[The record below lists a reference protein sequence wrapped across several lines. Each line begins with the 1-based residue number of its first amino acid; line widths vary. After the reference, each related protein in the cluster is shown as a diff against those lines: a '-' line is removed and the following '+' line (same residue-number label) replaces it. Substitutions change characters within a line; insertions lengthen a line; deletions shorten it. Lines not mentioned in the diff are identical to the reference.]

1 MCQAQKE
8 IGILLH
14 PRVPPLVRSMPHVES
29 LSLFKAEE
37 PQDEAE
43 VLSTLRS
50 TSIHPSQSQV
60 EQQDVSM
67 TDSLTAA
74 PTDNYATQNLRDSTL
89 PPREPK
95 EQLSVISTDSPPPPT
110 KPSDMLEAARSTIG
124 LRSTAALSSMVSDK
138 TGGPSTIA
146 SNPVLFS
153 KKDQQDEDEE
163 MPLIDIDSDSED
175 EATD

>member
-14 PRVPPLVRSMPHVES
+14 PRVPPLLRSMPHVES

-37 PQDEAE
+37 HQDEAE
-43 VLSTLRS
+43 VLSTLGL

-60 EQQDVSM
+60 VQQDVSM
-67 TDSLTAA
+67 TDSLMIA

-89 PPREPK
+89 PLREPK
-95 EQLSVISTDSPPPPT
+95 EKLSVIPINLPPPPT
-110 KPSDMLEAARSTIG
+110 TKPFTMPQATSTIG
-124 LRSTAALSSMVSDK
+124 LPSTVALSKMASNN
-138 TGGPSTIA
+138 TGGPSTIVP
-146 SNPVLFS
+146 NPDLFL
-153 KKDQQDEDEE
+153 KEDEQDGDEE

-175 EATD
+175 DATD

>member
-43 VLSTLRS
+43 VLSTLGL
-50 TSIHPSQSQV
+50 TSIHASQSQIV
-60 EQQDVSM
+60 QQDVSM
-67 TDSLTAA
+67 TDSLTTV
-74 PTDNYATQNLRDSTL
+74 PTNNYATQNLRDSTY
-89 PPREPK
+89 PSREPK
-95 EQLSVISTDSPPPPT
+95 EQLSVITTNPPPPPT
-110 KPSDMLEAARSTIG
+110 KSSIMPEAARSSIG
-124 LRSTAALSSMVSDK
+124 LRSTVALSKMTSDN
-138 TGGPSTIA
+138 TGGPSTIVP
-146 SNPVLFS
+146 NPVLFS
-153 KKDQQDEDEE
+153 KEDEQDGDEE